1 MKTAIAGTIALALA
15 GSSAWLAWQ
24 LHLER
29 ARTERAE
36 ARVAQLEAVE
46 SRLKVLERE
55 RAVERATAAATQVA
69 TPQPPAS
76 LKQPPPAAQ
85 STPGSGVVTFNSE
98 DSYQLRLSR
107 SASSRALLRAD
118 KIERLKQQYPNLAR
132 VLGMSEAEAADFI
145 GLLADQEQ
153 QRELGFAKQRQNGGR
168 DVAAQVAEQKRE
180 LAQRL
185 GDERLA
191 KFDNYRKGLPDRSQV
206 RSFRSRLSDADALSD
221 SQAEELAVALQ
232 DEREQYA
239 KQLQAEMGGN
249 TTFSMR
255 SMSGFT
261 LMTNIAPS
269 NEDAQEKQLVDQIES
284 YNKLA
289 HDRAA
294 SLLSPAQLKTFE
306 QFQQA
311 QLTSQRLMIRS
322 MRDTIPA
329 K

>member
-1 MKTAIAGTIALALA
+1 MKTAIVGGIALALA

-29 ARTERAE
+29 ARSEQAE
-36 ARVAQLEAVE
+36 ARVAQLEGVE
-46 SRLKVLERE
+46 SRLKAVERE
-55 RAVERATAAATQVA
+55 RAVEHATAAATPVA
-69 TPQPPAS
+69 TPQPPAGA
-76 LKQPPPAAQ
+76 QQPPAAQ
-85 STPGSGVVTFNSE
+85 STPGSGVVAFNSE

-118 KIERLKQQYPNLAR
+118 KIERLRQQYPNLAR

-153 QRELGFAKQRQNGGR
+153 QRELAFARRRQNGGR
-168 DVAAQVAEQKRE
+168 DVGAQVAEQRRD

-221 SQAEELAVALQ
+221 SQAEELASALQ

-239 KQLQAEMGGN
+239 KQVQADMGGN
-249 TTFSMR
+249 ATFSMQ

-289 HDRAA
+289 HDRAS
-294 SLLSPAQLKTFE
+294 SLLSPNQLKAFE

-322 MRDTIPA
+322 MRDTVPS